1 MNELRF
7 RNNYKPFGISEMTMQ
22 NNKVEL
28 DLLNAVDDETV
39 ISQAALGE
47 RLGVAAG
54 LVNFM
59 MKRAVGKGLVTVKKV
74 PARRYAYLLTPKGF
88 AEKARLV
95 ADYMNTSMGM
105 FRKVRAD
112 FADIF
117 SGSVS
122 SGSDAPQFV
131 VVGDL
136 EMAEVALLEALRCE
150 INLAAVICDKT
161 NRGNLGTVKILC
173 SVDHLPNAIADNAVF
188 IVADIYHAQLQYD
201 SLVER
206 FDRKRVMALQSLHV
220 RTAKG
225 GGEGKSAGVF
235 KATRTRGGG

>member
-1 MNELRF
+1 MNELFFPKILRA
-7 RNNYKPFGISEMTMQ
+7 FGTSRMPTQ
-22 NNKVEL
+22 NNKAEL

-47 RLGVAAG
+47 QLGVAAG

-59 MKRAVGKGLVTVKKV
+59 MKRAIGKGLVKVKKV

-95 ADYMNTSMGM
+95 ADYMNTSMGL

-117 SGSVS
+117 SSSVS
-122 SGSDAPQFV
+122 SGSGAAQFV

-136 EMAEVALLEALRCE
+136 EMAEVALLEALRCK
-150 INLAAVICDKT
+150 INLAAVICEKT
-161 NRGNLGTVKILC
+161 KRGNLGTVKILK
-173 SVDHLPNAIADNAVF
+173 SVERLPKTISDNAIF
-188 IVADIYHAQLQYD
+188 IVADIYHAQARYD
-201 SLVER
+201 SLLEHYDCER
-206 FDRKRVMALQSLHV
+206 VIALKSLHV
-220 RTAKG
+220 RLSKG
-225 GGEGKSAGVF
+225 DDLAGAIRVGCS
-235 KATRTRGGG
+235 R